1 MIMRY
6 LVILAVL
13 AGCAQT
19 LVGRSDD
26 DPPTYES
33 NEEFFGDMDHEDDY
47 DI

>member
-1 MIMRY
+1 MIILY

-19 LVGRSDD
+19 SVGRSDN

-33 NEEFFGDMDHEDDY
+33 NEEFFGDY